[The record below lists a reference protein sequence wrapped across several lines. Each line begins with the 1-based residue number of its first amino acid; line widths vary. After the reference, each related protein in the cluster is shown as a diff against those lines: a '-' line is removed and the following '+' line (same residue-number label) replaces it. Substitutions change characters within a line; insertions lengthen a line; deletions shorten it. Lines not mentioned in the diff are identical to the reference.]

1 MSLNYLRILGTFKYV
16 IRGAAEVGKQGT
28 DNGHPERAFFKNLK
42 LLGLGKQI
50 GLKFWGSFWLF
61 PAKLLTLFW
70 HCESLVHGK
79 V

>member
-28 DNGHPERAFFKNLK
+28 DNGHPERAFFKNSK
-42 LLGLGKQI
+42 VLGLGRQI
-50 GLKFWGSFWLF
+50 GLKFWLF
-61 PAKLLTLFW
+61 PAKILALFL

-79 V
+79 G